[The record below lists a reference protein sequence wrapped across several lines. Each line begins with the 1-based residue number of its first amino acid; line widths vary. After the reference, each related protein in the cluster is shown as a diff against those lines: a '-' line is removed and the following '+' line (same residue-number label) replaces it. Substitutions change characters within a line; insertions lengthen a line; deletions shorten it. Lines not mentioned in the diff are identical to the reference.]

1 MSVAMNKML
10 AVFQAKGYSPR
21 SGISQPT
28 FYAILDQL
36 LVGFNRRRDPNSTAK
51 SLTKSGSKPT

>member
-1 MSVAMNKML
+1 MNVAMNKML
-10 AVFQAKGYSPR
+10 SIFQSKGYGPG

-36 LVGFNRRRDPNSTAK
+36 LVGLS
-51 SLTKSGSKPT
+51 